1 MTAALEKKGIEVN
14 KESLAKRVKNPKR
27 ISDLESAQDKKFKK
41 EFGIEGDSDGSDD
54 EMVDD
59 KLNKQENEERTGRK
73 QIRAERKRERS
84 KSLQKK
90 PTTMLGKRAA

>member
-1 MTAALEKKGIEVN
+1 
-14 KESLAKRVKNPKR
+14 
-27 ISDLESAQDKKFKK
+27 
-41 EFGIEGDSDGSDD
+41 
-54 EMVDD
+54 MVDV

-73 QIRAERKRERS
+73 QIRAEKKRERS